1 MPNFPGATG
10 ARPGVYDE
18 VVTNSTGTSVPGG
31 QRLAVLIGEGS
42 RVERLI
48 ASAVGGGHDG
58 LNPSYTSSN
67 GSDGRHFA
75 LKVFPIVSNRTVLF
89 KNGVPLV
96 GHEESIVAGTTFSSL
111 YDYRL
116 EIETGRIELQ
126 GAALVDQGGSFYSTS
141 SQNVGTGTIS
151 SLTLQDV
158 NAPTETWTVRC
169 ASVRRD
175 GYGNPIDGYAKF
187 IAQGSVSGILLDG
200 YGNQVVW
207 QSNGAITSNTI
218 LSFAINEG
226 ATAFRE
232 GDKFIIK
239 VKGGA
244 LSRGDSLV
252 AHYIGV
258 ADINDPEFF
267 DDLDDLTAKHG
278 AASTDNRLSLGAQL
292 AFANNPPGVWACQA
306 APSIPRRVSYL
317 LRESASGNSSSD
329 DLEFRLPLGVVPD
342 SNSNINFFVTDP
354 VTQTETQILPNK
366 VAFYDATY
374 TSSPGS
380 FESGVTHQ
388 FSYTVIMDPN
398 YEQITQGSDGVLTV
412 LTATTAKFSSNTHV
426 FTSDDAV
433 ASRKVKILT
442 PDANAG
448 IYSVVSVSNGVA
460 IISRT
465 SGSFTNSTSVDYEL
479 LDSTTSGA
487 MVLFTKDL
495 ALSAGQSLRA
505 TVVDVKDATFFDA
518 GWQNALQSIEKIDV
532 DIVVPL
538 PSQTI
543 SSIFTATRSHCDSMS
558 NIKTRK
564 ERVLFIGAIR
574 GLTPDNVIGTTPA
587 AVEDIGILEGIQG
600 DSISE
605 VLAGNIEDLAD
616 YGVQNSFGN
625 TFRVVYFYPDE
636 IVVQIGADKVKVDG
650 FFAAAAAAGYLSGVP
665 NVAIPL
671 TNKTLAGF
679 TILRDKLFRPIVI
692 ENMINAGITVL
703 QPATGGGN
711 VVWGRTTTNSGFPE
725 EEEISIV
732 FIRDRIAK
740 SMRIAFQGFIGGAES
755 PTLQGSLQAR
765 ANSILQS
772 FIASGLITAFT
783 NLKVARDKV
792 DPRQWNITVQVQP
805 VYPVNY
811 IYIRIGLGII

>member
-1 MPNFPGATG
+1 MPNFIGSAG
-10 ARPGVYDE
+10 ARPGPYTE
-18 VVTNSTGTSVPGG
+18 VVTNSTGVSVPGG
-31 QRLAVLIGEGS
+31 QRLAVLLGEGS

-48 ASAVGGGHDG
+48 ASAVGSGRDG
-58 LNPSYTSSN
+58 LNLSYTSSN
-67 GSDGRHFA
+67 GSDGRHF
-75 LKVFPIVSNRTVLF
+75 LLSVFPLISNRTTLF
-89 KNGVPLV
+89 KNGIPLV
-96 GHEESIVAGTTFSSL
+96 GHEESFTPGTTFSSL
-111 YDYRL
+111 YEYRL
-116 EIETGRIELQ
+116 DIETGRIELQ

-141 SQNVGTGTIS
+141 SLNVGTGNIS

-175 GYGNPIDGYAKF
+175 GYGNPIDGYARF

-207 QSNGAITSNTI
+207 QSNGTITSNTV

-232 GDKFIIK
+232 GDKFTIR

-258 ADINDPEFF
+258 SDINDPEFF
-267 DDLDDLTAKHG
+267 TDLDDLNTKHG
-278 AASTDNRLSLGAQL
+278 AASLTNRLSLGAQL
-292 AFANNPPGVWACQA
+292 TFANNPPGIWTCQT
-306 APSIPRRVSYL
+306 APSVPRRVSYV
-317 LRESASGNSSSD
+317 LRESASGNASAD

-342 SNSNINFFVTDP
+342 TDSNINFFVTDP
-354 VTQTETQILPNK
+354 VTETETQILPNK
-366 VAFYDATY
+366 VDFYDATY

-380 FESGVTHQ
+380 FENGIVHA
-388 FSYTVIMDPN
+388 FSYTVILDPN
-398 YEQITQGSDGVLTV
+398 YDTVTQGSDGVVTP
-412 LTATTAKFSSNTHV
+412 LTATTARFSSANHL
-426 FTSDDAV
+426 FTSADAV
-433 ASRKVKILT
+433 STRRVKILT

-448 IYSVVSVSNGVA
+448 TFEIVSVTNGEA
-460 IISRT
+460 TISRSSGTFT
-465 SGSFTNSTSVDYEL
+465 SSTSVDYEV
-479 LDSTTSGA
+479 LDSTSNGA
-487 MVLFTKDL
+487 VILFTQDL

-518 GWQNALQSIEKIDV
+518 GWTNAFQALEKIDI

-543 SSIFTATRSHCDSMS
+543 SSIFSTARAHCDFMS
-558 NIKTRK
+558 NIKNRR
-564 ERVLFIGAIR
+564 ERILFIGAIK
-574 GLTPDNVIGTTPA
+574 GLTSDNVIGTTPA

-600 DSISE
+600 DSTTEI
-605 VLAGNIEDLAD
+605 LAGNVEDLVD

-625 TFRVVYFYPDE
+625 TFRVMYFYPDE
-636 IVVQIGADKVKVDG
+636 IVVQIGADRVKVDG
-650 FFAAAAAAGYLSGVP
+650 FFAAAAAAGFLSGIP

-671 TNKTLAGF
+671 TNKTLSGF
-679 TILRDKLFRPIVI
+679 TILRDKLFRPIIV
-692 ENMINAGITVL
+692 ENMIRAGITVL
-703 QPATGGGN
+703 EPATGGGN

-725 EEEISIV
+725 EEEISII

-740 SMRIAFQGFIGGAES
+740 TMRAAFAGFIGSAES

-772 FIASGLITAFT
+772 FISGGLITAFT

-811 IYIRIGLGII
+811 IFIRIGLGIL

>member
-1 MPNFPGATG
+1 MANFAGGQG
-10 ARPGVYDE
+10 ARPGAYSE
-18 VVTNSTGTSVPGG
+18 VVTNSTGVSVPGG
-31 QRLAVLIGEGS
+31 QRLAVLLGEGS

-48 ASAVGGGHDG
+48 ASAVGAGRDG
-58 LNPSYTSSN
+58 LNTTYTSSN
-67 GSDGRHFA
+67 GSDGRHF
-75 LKVFPIVSNRTVLF
+75 LLSVFPLVSNRSTIF
-89 KNGVPLV
+89 KNGIPLV
-96 GHEESIVAGTTFSSL
+96 GHEESFTAGTSFSSL

-116 EIETGRIELQ
+116 DIQTGRIELQ
-126 GAALVDQGGSFYSTS
+126 GAALVDQGGSFFSTS
-141 SQNVGTGTIS
+141 STNVGTGTLT
-151 SLTLQDV
+151 SLTLVDV

-175 GYGNPIDGYAKF
+175 GYGNPMDGYARF

-207 QSNGAITSNTI
+207 QSNGVVTSNTI
-218 LSFAINEG
+218 LSFAVNEG

-232 GDKFIIK
+232 GDKFTIR

-258 ADINDPEFF
+258 SDINDPEFF
-267 DDLDDLTAKHG
+267 TDLDDLNVKHG
-278 AASTDNRLSLGAQL
+278 AASTTNKLSLGAQL
-292 AFANNPPGVWACQA
+292 AFANNPPGIWTCQT
-306 APSIPRRVSYL
+306 APSVPRRVSYI
-317 LRESASGNSSSD
+317 LRESASGNASAD

-342 SNSNINFFVTDP
+342 VDSNINFFITDP
-354 VTQTETQILPNK
+354 ITETETQILPNK
-366 VAFYDATY
+366 VDFYDATY
-374 TSSPGS
+374 TASPSS
-380 FESGVTHQ
+380 FENGIANA
-388 FSYTVIMDPN
+388 FSYTVILDPN
-398 YEQITQGSDGVLTV
+398 YDTVAVASDGVVTP
-412 LTATTAKFSSNTHV
+412 LTATTARFSSTNHL
-426 FTSDDAV
+426 FTSADAV
-433 ASRKVKILT
+433 STRRVKILT

-448 IYSVVSVSNGVA
+448 IFEITAVVNGEA
-460 IISRT
+460 TITRT
-465 SGSFTNSTSVDYEL
+465 TGTFTSSTSVDYEV
-479 LDSTTSGA
+479 LDSTSSGA
-487 MVLFTKDL
+487 VVLFTQDL

-518 GWQNALQSIEKIDV
+518 GWTNAFQALERIDA

-543 SSIFTATRSHCDSMS
+543 SSVFAAARAHCDSMS
-558 NIKTRK
+558 NIKNRK

-574 GLTPDNVIGTTPA
+574 GLTPDNVIGTSPA

-600 DSISE
+600 DTITE
-605 VLAGNIEDLAD
+605 VLAGDVEDLVD

-625 TFRVVYFYPDE
+625 TFRVMYFYPDE
-636 IVVQIGADKVKVDG
+636 IVVQIGADRVKVDG
-650 FFAAAAAAGYLSGVP
+650 FFVAAAAAGFLSGMP

-671 TNKTLAGF
+671 TNKTLSGF
-679 TILRDKLFRPIVI
+679 TILRDKLFRPIII
-692 ENMINAGITVL
+692 ENLIASGITVL

-725 EEEISIV
+725 EEEISII

-740 SMRIAFQGFIGGAES
+740 TMRAAFAGFIGGAES

-772 FIASGLITAFT
+772 FISSGLITAFT

-811 IYIRIGLGII
+811 IYVRIGLGII